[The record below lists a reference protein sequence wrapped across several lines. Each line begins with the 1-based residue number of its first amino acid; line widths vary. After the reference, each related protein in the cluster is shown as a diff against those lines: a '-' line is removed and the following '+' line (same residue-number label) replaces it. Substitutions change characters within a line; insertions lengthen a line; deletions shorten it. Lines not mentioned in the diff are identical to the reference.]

1 MTRDVYLVDGARTP
15 FLKARQGPG
24 PFTPVDLAVQC
35 GRPLLMRQPFGLDA
49 VDLLILGCVNVVQT
63 LGYARVADTLT
74 ALSDT
79 YGDRFSPDKGWQQA
93 S

>member
-1 MTRDVYLVDGARTP
+1 LLRC
-15 FLKARQGPG
+15 
-24 PFTPVDLAVQC
+24 DLASH
-35 GRPLLMRQPFGLDA
+35 LRQPLKSLAGGPSDINHVHVVGAGVMGGSIAAWCAIKGL
-49 VDLLILGCVNVVQT
+49 NVTLFDTFAQT
-63 LGYARVADTLT
+63 LGYDRVADTLT